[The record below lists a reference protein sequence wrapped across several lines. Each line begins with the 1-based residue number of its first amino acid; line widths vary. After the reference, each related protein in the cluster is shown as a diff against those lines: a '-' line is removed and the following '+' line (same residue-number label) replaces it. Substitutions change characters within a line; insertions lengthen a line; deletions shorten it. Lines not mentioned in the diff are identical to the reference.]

1 MNDIDITISIFA
13 VIDDII
19 KSIEIDPKSGPQGR
33 LSESEILTLM
43 ASHLKTFL

>member
-19 KSIEIDPKSGPQGR
+19 KSLEIDPKQSRNYAEQCER
-33 LSESEILTLM
+33 C
-43 ASHLKTFL
+43 

>member
-19 KSIEIDPKSGPQGR
+19 KSIEIDSKLGPQGK

-43 ASHLKTFL
+43 VLYPILKP